1 MDRSCFIHDGFF
13 DMCRFN
19 SDISVRGNSFFP
31 FFAVTFV
38 EDLCLLW
45 LVKPL
50 QYVTLSSFTR
60 FLDIGSLYLNVS
72 FVFIRGV

>member
-1 MDRSCFIHDGFF
+1 MMVSLICVGLILIFRYEGI
-13 DMCRFN
+13 
-19 SDISVRGNSFFP
+19 VFFP